1 MASLL
6 PLLRS
11 LFLAPALAGLLLVPG
26 CAHPGSGEGS
36 GGGGSRTVLTAEDVD
51 MGSARDAYEII
62 QRHRSLWLRGR
73 GTLGPPLVYLNGQ
86 RRGGVET
93 LRDIPAGDF
102 FRAEL
107 LSPSEAT
114 SLYGTGHAAGVITVE
129 TRRR

>member
-1 MASLL
+1 MAAPS

-11 LFLAPALAGLLLVPG
+11 LLLVPALAGLLLLPG
-26 CAHPGSGEGS
+26 CALPGPGEGS
-36 GGGGSRTVLTAEDVD
+36 GGGGSRTVLTAEEVE
-51 MGSARDAYEII
+51 MGSARDVYDVI

-73 GTLGPPLVYLNGQ
+73 GTLGPPLIYLNGQ